1 MDVRKCKMLRNEK
14 KRETNLLVKQIL
26 NRKWKVCQA
35 CFFMV
40 LWMQTYMYTGNTCD
54 QLNQCFHLRIAYGA
68 SSKKME
74 NKAVLI
80 FSRYLFYWVVVVCQ
94 YHSVINM
101 VTTLVA
107 SCLSSQFTAID
118 SCFMEFQQQC
128 TYPKH
133 KYRRCVRNGWG
144 QWTPHFHNVHI
155 FLRCVCLLWFASL
168 NL

>member
-1 MDVRKCKMLRNEK
+1 MKSMSG
-14 KRETNLLVKQIL
+14 LLFYGVM
-26 NRKWKVCQA
+26 NANVYVYRH
-35 CFFMV
+35 
-40 LWMQTYMYTGNTCD
+40 NTCD

-144 QWTPHFHNVHI
+144 QWTPHFHNVHFFRSVFACFGLPRWI
-155 FLRCVCLLWFASL
+155 YKRCK
-168 NL
+168 

>member
-1 MDVRKCKMLRNEK
+1 MKSMSG
-14 KRETNLLVKQIL
+14 LLFYGVMNANVYVYRQHMRSIKSVFSSPYRIWSKQ
-26 NRKWKVCQA
+26 Q
-35 CFFMV
+35 
-40 LWMQTYMYTGNTCD
+40 
-54 QLNQCFHLRIAYGA
+54 
-68 SSKKME
+68 KME

-155 FLRCVCLLWFASL
+155 FLRCVCLFWFASL

>member
-1 MDVRKCKMLRNEK
+1 MKSMSG
-14 KRETNLLVKQIL
+14 
-26 NRKWKVCQA
+26 

-40 LWMQTYMYTGNTCD
+40 LWIHTYMYTGNTGD

-68 SSKKME
+68 SSKKGKQSSFFL
-74 NKAVLI
+74 NFQPI
-80 FSRYLFYWVVVVCQ
+80 FIFYWVCQ
-94 YHSVINM
+94 YHSIINM

-107 SCLSSQFTAID
+107 NCLSPQFTAIG

-144 QWTPHFHNVHI
+144 QWTPHFHNVHF
-155 FLRCVCLLWFASL
+155 FLYVFACFGLPRWIYKRCK
-168 NL
+168 